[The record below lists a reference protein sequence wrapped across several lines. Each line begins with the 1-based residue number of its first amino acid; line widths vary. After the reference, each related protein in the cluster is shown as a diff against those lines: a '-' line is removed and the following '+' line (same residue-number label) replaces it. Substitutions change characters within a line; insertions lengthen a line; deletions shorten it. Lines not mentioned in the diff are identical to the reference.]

1 MGVPEVL
8 GVTRGSLGR
17 PSDHSTLHQDIRG
30 STLGINKKQG
40 AESGAG
46 GEGHLPETNTSF

>member
-17 PSDHSTLHQDIRG
+17 LSDHSTLHQGIRG
-30 STLGINKKQG
+30 STLGITKKQG